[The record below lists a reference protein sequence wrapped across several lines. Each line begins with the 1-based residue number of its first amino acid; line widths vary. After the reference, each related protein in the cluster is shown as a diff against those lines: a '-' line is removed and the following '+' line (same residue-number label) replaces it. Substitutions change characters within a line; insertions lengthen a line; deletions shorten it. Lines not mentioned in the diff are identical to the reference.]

1 MRPDFDEEIIQWV
14 QRLLFLSL
22 FLVLFFTMN
31 LWNLPIT
38 FFYVGAITVL
48 IVLGLY
54 MIENNEVWDELNDRY
69 LEEIS
74 VSAKDI

>member
-38 FFYVGAITVL
+38 FLYVGAITVL